1 VPKILLVVSGKECV
15 GELKTNI
22 GGGAKIYGRK
32 TIMLHAQ
39 VLAAVP
45 RQDRHVS
52 NKLLLFT
59 LSGRNHK
66 ANLLPQEH

>member
-1 VPKILLVVSGKECV
+1 VPKIILVVSGKECG

-22 GGGAKIYGRK
+22 GAKIYGRK

-39 VLAAVP
+39 VLATVLG
-45 RQDRHVS
+45 QDRHVS